1 MIQEPVVIVANGDF
15 PSHKIPLLILQ
26 DANTIICCDGAV
38 NHLVKNGMEP
48 HYILGDMDSIDD
60 SLKNK
65 YKERVIELPEQD
77 QNDLR
82 KTIEWVEDKG
92 VKKTIILGAT
102 GKRDDHSLANIF
114 TLLQYP
120 SKLEMTI
127 YTDHGIFSVVQVE
140 KKFDS
145 FAGQKI
151 SLFSTNPNIEVTSNN
166 LKYSL
171 NNKKL
176 TNLYCGSLNESL
188 DESFTL
194 TLSHGR
200 ILVYQVFA

>member
-1 MIQEPVVIVANGDF
+1 MMQEPVVIVANGDF
-15 PSHKIPLLILQ
+15 PSHKVPLLILQ
-26 DANTIICCDGAV
+26 DSSTIICCDGAA

-48 HYILGDMDSIDD
+48 NYILGDMDSIDD

-65 YKERVIELPEQD
+65 YKEQVIELPKQD

-82 KTIEWVEDKG
+82 KTIQWVEDKK
-92 VKKTIILGAT
+92 VKKTAILGAT
-102 GKRDDHSLANIF
+102 GRRDDHSLANIF

-120 SKLEMTI
+120 TSLEITI
-127 YTDHGIFSVVQVE
+127 SSNHGIFSVVKGGQ
-140 KKFDS
+140 KFDS
-145 FAGQKI
+145 FKGQKI
-151 SLFSTNPNIEVTSNN
+151 SLFSTDSNIEVTSNN
-166 LKYSL
+166 LKYNL
-171 NNKKL
+171 NNKML
-176 TNLYCGSLNESL
+176 TNLYYGSLNESL